1 MKQVP
6 SLPKLGKTIDFKPLL
21 FMKKNL
27 TLSIALFIICST
39 YANAQKYII
48 NADLSGFKNGTK
60 FYLKDLDADLDIDSV
75 EIIDGKFTMQK
86 SLSTVKSFWIYARP
100 TKQEFIY
107 TNLLI
112 GPDKIQLKGDIK
124 DFPRDIIKN
133 GSKSQDIA
141 NILNGRTKVLWRKR
155 DSIVNI
161 IAPYLL
167 GLKTDTAK
175 HRTQAL
181 GKEMKSIDSN
191 LNLITLDFI
200 KQHVNSH
207 AGLQELYW
215 KRNEINKEEFTK
227 LFSTVSPALKS
238 SSFGQRITNYIK
250 VGNPV
255 KKGDLFFDFE
265 AKELNNKIHR
275 VSDFKGK
282 YILLDFTETYCGPC
296 ILSADVLNELN
307 TQYAGKLQI
316 ISFYAEKNKAVMQ
329 EGIKRD
335 KPKWL
340 CVWDGKGSDS
350 EITLKY
356 GVSGFPTFVLIDPN
370 GKIVSHFSGFGKN
383 EDGSSNLEKE
393 INRFL
398 QKGN

>member
-1 MKQVP
+1 
-6 SLPKLGKTIDFKPLL
+6 
-21 FMKKNL
+21 MKKHL
-27 TLSIALFIICST
+27 TLTIALFII
-39 YANAQKYII
+39 YGIHANAQKYTI
-48 NADLSGFKNGTK
+48 NANFSGFKNGTK
-60 FYLKDLDADLDIDSV
+60 FYLKDLDADLDIDST

-86 SLSTVKSFWIYARP
+86 SLSTVKSFWLYARP

-124 DFPRDIIKN
+124 DFPRDVIKN
-133 GSKSQDIA
+133 GSKSQDVA
-141 NILNGRTKVLWRKR
+141 NILNNHTKALWGKR

-167 GLKTDTAK
+167 GLKPDTAK

-181 GKEMKSIDSN
+181 SKEMKSIDSN
-191 LNLITLDFI
+191 LNNITLNFI
-200 KQHVNSH
+200 KQHTNSH

-215 KRNEINKEEFTK
+215 KRNEIDKVEFTK
-227 LFSTVSPALKS
+227 LFSTVSTALKS
-238 SSFGQRITNYIK
+238 SSFGQRISNYIK

-265 AKELNNKIHR
+265 AKDLNNKVYRI
-275 VSDFKGK
+275 SNFKGK

-296 ILSADVLNELN
+296 ILSADALNALN
-307 TQYAGKLQI
+307 TKYADSLQI

-335 KPKWL
+335 QPKWL
-340 CVWDGKGSDS
+340 CIWDGKGSDS

-356 GVSGFPTFVLIDPN
+356 GVSGYPTFVLIDPE
-370 GKIVSHFSGFGKN
+370 GKIVSRFSGFGKN
-383 EDGSSNLEKE
+383 DDGSSNLEKE

-398 QKGN
+398 QKDN